1 MKRPILQ
8 IATILGISALVAAQS
23 GNQPPAPPPTGA
35 MIAPQGW
42 VPQNPPAQPNGQQA
56 YRQAEPEKISRNSAA
71 SESGHA
77 REDQRPEELVSR
89 RRAF

>member
-56 YRQAEPEKISRNSAA
+56 SAKPSRKKSAA
-71 SESGHA
+71 TQPHPKAATPAKTSA
-77 REDQRPEELVSR
+77 PKN
-89 RRAF
+89 